1 MQKEAEQVRYY
12 HTKQKL
18 KNYQDNKKKNLP
30 MLIKVS
36 IHKDMTYKHTSIQ
49 HTQRCNAYNMYQ
61 MP

>member
-18 KNYQDNKKKNLP
+18 KNYQDNQKNLP